1 MGAHGTNKQAMCSTH
16 RDIWWPA
23 WAHQQDRDRRLENTF
38 GSSPDTLCKS
48 PAQKKSRTHTSDTV
62 SNSVLLAAI
71 KKVSKLQELLVKLQS
86 VRASVKENTSLICKL
101 TCLLEAINRQVEDV
115 MEKVLSLQ
123 SKVEN
128 LEKENQSLKEK
139 CSGLDSYK
147 RRWNLHVAGILQ
159 WEGENVKMV
168 VIELFRNLS
177 PHSAEKLQDM
187 VDIAHRLGPKSGNS
201 NLRRIIVQFLSR
213 TCRDAIWAEAKRSE
227 LLKQKK
233 IWILEDLTQED
244 KEARNKLW
252 PLVEKARGEGKKVGF
267 NGPVAFINGKI
278 ISVYGI

>member
-1 MGAHGTNKQAMCSTH
+1 MDTASVESFANSDNLKIHNYA
-16 RDIWWPA
+16 
-23 WAHQQDRDRRLENTF
+23 RRLENAF
-38 GSSPDTLCKS
+38 GSSPDTPSKS
-48 PAQKKSRTHTSDTV
+48 PAQKKSRTNTPDMV

-71 KKVSKLQELLVKLQS
+71 EKVSKLQEESLVKLQS
-86 VRASVKENTSLICKL
+86 VEASVKENTSSICKL
-101 TCLLEAINRQVEDV
+101 TCSLEVINRQVEDV
-115 MEKVLSLQ
+115 TEKVFSLQ

-128 LEKENQSLKEK
+128 LEKENKSLKEK

-147 RRWNLHVAGILQ
+147 RRWNLRVAGIPER
-159 WEGENVKMV
+159 EGENVKMV

-201 NLRRIIVQFLSR
+201 NPRRIIVQFLSR
-213 TCRDAIWAEAKRSE
+213 TCRDAIWTEAKRSE

-233 IWILEDLTQED
+233 IRILEDLTQED

-252 PLVEKARGEGKKVGF
+252 PLVEKARREGKKAGF
-267 NGPVAFINGKI
+267 NGPVAFINGKR
-278 ISVYGI
+278 ISVYDI